1 MKISGLSPLARGT
14 PCASNHSF
22 GDTRF
27 IPAGAGNTTVTKSV
41 SGRVSV
47 YPRWRGEH
55 ESTFINISCTGGLS
69 PLARGT
75 RDYQRG
81 QIIYCRFIPAG
92 AGNTGLSTRSNNLL
106 PVYPRWRGEHQCCK
120 RLNQLIQGLSPL
132 ARGTPAIHP
141 ARQFNVR
148 FIPAGAGNTHLILF
162 ANLDCAVYPRWRGE
176 HLAGG
181 RV

>member
-1 MKISGLSPLARGT
+1 MSIFSRQDFAVYPRWRGEHNASVEHKSSFSGLSPLARGTLLRVSKYGRACRFIPAGAGNTATEIQIKISITVYPRWRGEHYVENICNTRKNGLSPLARGT

-69 PLARGT
+69 VSV
-75 RDYQRG
+75 Q
-81 QIIYCRFIPAG
+81 
-92 AGNTGLSTRSNNLL
+92 
-106 PVYPRWRGEHQCCK
+106 
-120 RLNQLIQGLSPL
+120 
-132 ARGTPAIHP
+132 
-141 ARQFNVR
+141 
-148 FIPAGAGNTHLILF
+148 
-162 ANLDCAVYPRWRGE
+162 
-176 HLAGG
+176 
-181 RV
+181 

>member
-1 MKISGLSPLARGT
+1 MIDVGLSPLARGT

-92 AGNTGLSTRSNNLL
+92 AGNT
-106 PVYPRWRGEHQCCK
+106 
-120 RLNQLIQGLSPL
+120 
-132 ARGTPAIHP
+132 
-141 ARQFNVR
+141 
-148 FIPAGAGNTHLILF
+148 
-162 ANLDCAVYPRWRGE
+162 
-176 HLAGG
+176 
-181 RV
+181 